1 MLEIVD
7 DRQDITRN
15 LSLRTMRN
23 RSLHLI
29 CMFSVKNWQES
40 IAKREKMIGD
50 RKSQQL
56 RSDRGP
62 TNHCRRRSCNILVE
76 SESFSAAPFS

>member
-1 MLEIVD
+1 
-7 DRQDITRN
+7 
-15 LSLRTMRN
+15 
-23 RSLHLI
+23 
-29 CMFSVKNWQES
+29 MFSVKNWQES